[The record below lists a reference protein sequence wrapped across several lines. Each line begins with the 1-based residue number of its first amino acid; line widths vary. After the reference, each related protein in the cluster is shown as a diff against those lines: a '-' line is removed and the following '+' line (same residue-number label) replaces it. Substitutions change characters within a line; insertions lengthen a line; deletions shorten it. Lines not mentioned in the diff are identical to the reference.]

1 MNPHSRNKRTRSG
14 SAGVGRG
21 RRVDV
26 GGPVGSGVRPPSSPS
41 SPSSPSRS
49 SGGSRGLGG
58 GSAVGLVA
66 LFALLPK
73 KLRRVL
79 LLILAAVVLF
89 SAVRSCGESSSLGV
103 IGGADGPTSV
113 YVSGPGLGSDSGSS
127 SQSYVNP
134 FASALSAA
142 TPAPA
147 AQSAALDLSVAS
159 GARDKRVTP
168 LGGGRDTVTVM
179 VYMCGTDLESKYGM
193 GTSDLTE
200 MTKADISDKVNVI
213 VETGGCKS
221 WKNDAVSNASNQVYR
236 VRSGGLERLESDF
249 GSASM
254 TSADNLSR
262 FIDYC
267 EAHYPADRCIL
278 ILWDHG
284 GGSITGFG
292 YDETKVSSGSM
303 SLASLDRALSDAD
316 CVFDWIGFDACLM
329 GNLETALVCADYADY
344 LIASEEVE
352 PGTGWYYT
360 DWLSSLSANTSVATP
375 ELAREIIDGYVSA
388 CTRRTPSAQV
398 TLSLVDLAQLEG
410 TVPPVFTAFSSS
422 MNQMLDAGNYS
433 SLADARS
440 GARQFSVSSR
450 INQVDLVDLAL
461 RVGNEDA
468 QQLADAVRACVK
480 YNGSTI
486 SRSYGV
492 SIYFPYESLSNVN
505 SALSAYSSLGMDEE
519 YSRCIKSFA
528 SLGYGGQLTHTASQ
542 SDYYDYSSYADV
554 LGELFNSYSSSSSP
568 SGFLN
573 GSFANVNGAQS
584 SGYSLGASDIFGL
597 LSSFSGRSMPAEFSW
612 VDTELVAASAGALA
626 ENMLDASHV
635 YASYKD
641 GRAVLSLSEQEWSLI
656 KTVELNLFA
665 DDGEGYIDLG
675 RDNVF
680 DFDGNDLLLSF
691 DGTWLTVDG
700 HAAAYYLV
708 SDVLNDDGTWTTT
721 GRIPALL
728 NGEAVNLRV
737 VFDDAHPYG
746 AVTGA
751 YPLYL
756 EGETDAVAKGEVALA
771 PGDELELLCDFYD
784 YAGNYDASYTLGAP
798 FTLTSAEPELA
809 NMRLDASGLRATYR
823 LTDLYGNHYWVEI
836 P

>member
-26 GGPVGSGVRPPSSPS
+26 GGPVGGGVRPPSSPS
-41 SPSSPSRS
+41 GPSRS
-49 SGGSRGLGG
+49 SGGSRGIGG

-89 SAVRSCGESSSLGV
+89 SALRSCGESSSLGV
-103 IGGADGPTSV
+103 IGGSDGPTSMF
-113 YVSGPGLGSDSGSS
+113 VSGPGFGSDASSGSS
-127 SQSYVNP
+127 APQQYINP
-134 FASALSAA
+134 FADSAPAS

-193 GTSDLTE
+193 GTSDLSE
-200 MTKADISDKVNVI
+200 MAKADISDKVNVI
-213 VETGGCKS
+213 VETGGCRS
-221 WKNDAVSNASNQVYR
+221 WRNDVVSNSSNQVYR

-254 TSADNLSR
+254 TNADNLSH

-267 EAHYPADRCIL
+267 EAHYPADRNIL

-292 YDETKVSSGSM
+292 YDETKASSGSM

-329 GNLETALVCADYADY
+329 GNLETALVCSDYADY

-360 DWLSSLSANTSVATP
+360 DWLTSLSANTSVATP

-410 TVPPVFTAFSSS
+410 TVPPVFTAFSAS
-422 MNQMLDAGNYS
+422 MNQMLDAGGYS
-433 SLADARS
+433 ALADARS
-440 GARQFSVSSR
+440 GARQFSSSSR

-461 RVGNEDA
+461 RVGNEEA
-468 QQLADAVRACVK
+468 QRLADAVRACVK

-486 SRSYGV
+486 SRSYGM

-505 SALSAYSSLGMDEE
+505 SALSTYSSLGMDEE

-542 SDYYDYSSYADV
+542 SDYSGYGSYADV
-554 LGELFNSYSSSSSP
+554 LGELFSSYSSSSSP

-573 GSFANVNGAQS
+573 GSYLNSSGAQS
-584 SGYSLGASDIFGL
+584 SGYGLSTSDLFGL

-612 VDTELVAASAGALA
+612 VDTELVASSAAALA
-626 ENMLDASHV
+626 ENTLDPSRV

-641 GRAVLSLSEQEWSLI
+641 GRAVLSLSEQEWSLV

-737 VFDDAHPYG
+737 VFDDENPYG
-746 AVTGA
+746 AITGA

-756 EGETDAVAKGEVALA
+756 EGETDAVAKGEVALE

-798 FTLTSAEPELA
+798 FTLTSAAPELA

-823 LTDLYGNHYWVEI
+823 LTDLYGNYYWVEI